1 MPKVRSLLAK
11 RCKTSLTVSATERR
25 SSLAIKT
32 CSIIIGIPRDK
43 KRSTTSFDKGALVES
58 KLWNRSRLLVLVGN
72 RWSNWHHHRCYV
84 SANKRTPKRPV
95 SFIYFPHS
103 YHYPLPTT
111 LLCIRIVFFLLF
123 FLGVWGIDY

>member
-1 MPKVRSLLAK
+1 MPKVRSLSAK

-84 SANKRTPKRPV
+84 SANKRTPKRLVYLFSAQLSLPSSNNTSV
-95 SFIYFPHS
+95 HS
-103 YHYPLPTT
+103 YS
-111 LLCIRIVFFLLF
+111 FFSSFLL
-123 FLGVWGIDY
+123 GCMGH

>member
-84 SANKRTPKRPV
+84 SANKRTPKRLV

-103 YHYPLPTT
+103 YHYPHPTA
-111 LLCIRIVFFLLF
+111 LLCIRIFFFSTSLL
-123 FLGVWGIDY
+123 GCMGH